1 MRIAKLHMDAQD
13 KTRFEIHGKSSVK
26 YHLKAN
32 HEVEAKRW
40 FWALNN
46 AIQWTKDEAKE
57 AEKQKQ
63 RKEGI
68 LRLAKSGQLP
78 QVQEPGPT
86 DTTTLNG
93 RNLVPASAI
102 GVPLTSSSSR
112 VSFQDSNFGGTTAGE
127 EDASGI
133 DSREPSI
140 ADNEISRSIRGAQT
154 TAITGDMD
162 DDEEYGDDAS
172 DHELQPASKDAFN
185 ITANSASLQLNL
197 LAQVS
202 AALRSES
209 SKENAVSISDPTI
222 VQALSTYE
230 SAVASLQG
238 LVGDLLKISRDRDA
252 YWQYRLDREADVRR
266 LWEDSMAKVARE
278 QEELE
283 GRIGESEMKR
293 KRTKRALREALES
306 APDAAAPG
314 LSTSPEQQA
323 SETFG
328 KKQLGKQGT
337 VPARRKSI
345 GVRDP
350 TRRKSTIAELTN
362 LSDSDSDED
371 EEFFDAVDAGEVE
384 VVEEMPTTVTS
395 PIVESEGQTP
405 SADLRERKKLEIQPS
420 FKGYEDPIRTR
431 FKMEADNRPKI
442 SLWVGLFKHLH
453 TGFAN
458 HL

>member
-1 MRIAKLHMDAQD
+1 MRIANLHIYAQD

-63 RKEGI
+63 RKEEV

-78 QVQEPGPT
+78 QVQEPGNT

-93 RNLVPASAI
+93 RNLVPAAAI

-140 ADNEISRSIRGAQT
+140 ADNEISRSVRVAQT

-172 DHELQPASKDAFN
+172 DHDLQPAGKDAFN
-185 ITANSASLQLNL
+185 ITAHSASLQLNL

-202 AALRSES
+202 AALRAES
-209 SKENAVSISDPTI
+209 SRENAVPISDPTI

-252 YWQYRLDREADVRR
+252 YWQYRLDRAPSEHSER
-266 LWEDSMAKVARE
+266 LWRVRPMP
-278 QEELE
+278 L
-283 GRIGESEMKR
+283 
-293 KRTKRALREALES
+293 LL
-306 APDAAAPG
+306 
-314 LSTSPEQQA
+314 TSVHP
-323 SETFG
+323 
-328 KKQLGKQGT
+328 LND
-337 VPARRKSI
+337 RRKKHLAKRSWAI
-345 GVRDP
+345 NALFR
-350 TRRKSTIAELTN
+350 L
-362 LSDSDSDED
+362 
-371 EEFFDAVDAGEVE
+371 AG
-384 VVEEMPTTVTS
+384 S
-395 PIVESEGQTP
+395 LL
-405 SADLRERKKLEIQPS
+405 AFEIQQGGSPL
-420 FKGYEDPIRTR
+420 
-431 FKMEADNRPKI
+431 
-442 SLWVGLFKHLH
+442 SL
-453 TGFAN
+453 N
-458 HL
+458 